1 MKHLTR
7 WYSPQLQQEVGLCR
21 WGHYGQPVLLF
32 PTAGGDAEEVERMHL
47 IAAIT
52 PLIEAGRIKVY
63 SIDSVAGHAL
73 AEQQGSVEFRCWL
86 LKQTGEYVVQ
96 EVLPAIIADCG
107 GEPVELI
114 TAGAS
119 IGAFNAVA
127 MLCRYPH
134 LFKAAIGMS
143 GTYDLES
150 LMDFQGNEDYYLSAP
165 LKFLPHLQDVAM
177 LRTLQ
182 SRFVLLSV
190 GHGRWENP
198 DESWQLAKTLGACG
212 VPNRV
217 DAWSDDHHHD
227 WPTWREMLPRYLDE
241 LVL

>member
-1 MKHLTR
+1 MKELNR
-7 WYSPQLQQEVGLCR
+7 WFSSRLEQEVSLCR

-47 IAAIT
+47 IGAIA
-52 PLIEAGRIKVY
+52 PLIEAGRVKIY
-63 SIDSVAGHAL
+63 SIDSVAGKAL
-73 AEQQGSVEFRCWL
+73 ADKQGSVEHRCWL

-134 LFKAAIGMS
+134 LIRSAIGMS
-143 GTYDLES
+143 GTYDLET
-150 LMDFQGNEDYYLSAP
+150 LMGFQGNEDFYISSP
-165 LKFLPHLQDVAM
+165 LQFIPELQDSAM
-177 LRTLQ
+177 IHALQ
-182 SRFVLLSV
+182 SRFVVLPF
-190 GHGRWENP
+190 GQGRWESPN
-198 DESWQLAKTLGACG
+198 ESWRLANVLGARG
-212 VPNRV
+212 IPNRV
-217 DAWSDDHHHD
+217 DAWSVDHHHD
-227 WPTWREMLPRYLDE
+227 WATWREMLPRYLDE
-241 LVL
+241 LVA

>member
-1 MKHLTR
+1 VKHLIR
-7 WYSPQLQQEVGLCR
+7 WYSNQLEQDVSLCR

-47 IAAIT
+47 ITALMPMID
-52 PLIEAGRIKVY
+52 AGRIKVY
-63 SIDSVAGHAL
+63 SVDSVAGRAL
-73 AEQQGSVEFRCWL
+73 AENLGSVEHRCWL
-86 LKQTGEYVVQ
+86 LKQTGEYVVH

-107 GEPVELI
+107 GEPVEPI

-127 MLCRYPH
+127 TLCRYPQ

-150 LMDFQGNEDYYLSAP
+150 LMKFQGNQDYYLSSP
-165 LKFLPHLQDVAM
+165 LQFLPHLQDPAM
-177 LRTLQ
+177 LCALQ
-182 SRFVLLSV
+182 SRFVLLPF
-190 GHGRWENP
+190 GQGRWENP
-198 DESWQLAKTLGACG
+198 SESWQLASVLGNCG
-212 VPNRV
+212 IPNRV
-217 DAWSDDHHHD
+217 DEWSVDHHHD

-241 LVL
+241 LVT

>member
-1 MKHLTR
+1 MKNLTR
-7 WYSPQLQQEVGLCR
+7 WYSTRLQQEVSLCR

-52 PLIEAGRIKVY
+52 PLVEAGRIKVY
-63 SIDSVAGHAL
+63 SMDSVAGRAL

-86 LKQTGEYVVQ
+86 LKQTGEYVVN

-107 GEPVELI
+107 GESVEPI

-150 LMDFQGNEDYYLSAP
+150 LMSFQGNEDYYLSAP
-165 LKFLPHLQDVAM
+165 LKFLPQLHDDALLSA
-177 LRTLQ
+177 LR
-182 SRFVLLSV
+182 SRFVVLPF
-190 GHGRWENP
+190 GQGRWENP
-198 DESWQLAKTLGACG
+198 DESWRMASVLGERG
-212 VPNRV
+212 VPNRA
-217 DAWSDDHHHD
+217 DAWSTEHHHD
-227 WPTWREMLPRYLDE
+227 WATWREMLPLYLEE
-241 LVL
+241 LIS